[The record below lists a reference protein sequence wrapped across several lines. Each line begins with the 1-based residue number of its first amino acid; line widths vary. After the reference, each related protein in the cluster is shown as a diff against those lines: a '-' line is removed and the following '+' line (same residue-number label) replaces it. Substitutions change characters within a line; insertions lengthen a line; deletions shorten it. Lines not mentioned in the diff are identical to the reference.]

1 MYRVLLPID
10 SNVERATAQASA
22 VLDLPHA
29 SDSVTATV
37 LHVFEDEVTAEKTSI
52 EQTTSGKKMLQM
64 LRDAGVD
71 VETVSV
77 HGDPEERIVTAA
89 AKREAD
95 MIILGGRKRS
105 PLGALVF
112 GSVSQAVILDSD
124 RPVTVTGSG
133 VDGTAESS
141 PA

>member
-1 MYRVLLPID
+1 MYRVLLPVD
-10 SNVERATAQASA
+10 SNVERATAQAAA

-29 SDSVTATV
+29 DESVTATV
-37 LHVFEDEVTAEKTSI
+37 LHVFEDEETAEKTSI
-52 EQTTSGKKMLQM
+52 EQLASGKKLLGM
-64 LRDAGVD
+64 LRDAGVEI
-71 VETVSV
+71 ETIST
-77 HGDPEERIVTAA
+77 HGDPEERIVNMAA
-89 AKREAD
+89 DREAN

-133 VDGTAESS
+133 VGLEA
-141 PA
+141 

>member
-1 MYRVLLPID
+1 MYRVLLPVD
-10 SNVERATAQASA
+10 SNVERATAQANA

-29 SDSVTATV
+29 SESVTATV
-37 LHVFEDEVTAEKTSI
+37 LHVFEDKETAEKTSI
-52 EQTTSGKKMLQM
+52 EQTTSGKKLIQM
-64 LRDAGVD
+64 LRDEGVE
-71 VETVSV
+71 VETVSA
-77 HGDPEERIVTAA
+77 HGDPESQIVDLAEE
-89 AKREAD
+89 REAN

-133 VDGTAESS
+133 VGLEA
-141 PA
+141 